1 MEENVEV
8 EMEIVVDG
16 EDVGA
21 NEFVQNVM
29 GRAIAGA
36 VSALKG
42 VKADWK
48 EIGIKVKRKNKS

>member
-1 MEENVEV
+1 MDVKVE
-8 EMEIVVDG
+8 IYVDK
-16 EDVGA
+16 EDIGA

-42 VKADWK
+42 VKEDWK
-48 EIGIKVKRKNKS
+48 EIEIKVRKK